1 MFSRMKKEEYMESEL
16 PGIFQVKEV
25 TKNIAF
31 EVPGDPWGPN
41 AKLLL
46 QFDIYFWRNI
56 QIFWPNCYI

>member
-16 PGIFQVKEV
+16 PGIFQVKQV
-25 TKNIAF
+25 TKNTAF

-46 QFDIYFWRNI
+46 QFNIYF
-56 QIFWPNCYI
+56 